1 MKKVLFLVAIIGTFT
16 VGYSQSYTTAIGV
29 KGGNVAGG
37 FYGGGGIN
45 LKHFI
50 SGKNALEV
58 TVGGG
63 NNHLRGQLLYEWQN
77 SLDIADGL
85 DWYIGL
91 GGSVGTWSSSNP
103 HSNNKYSYSKG
114 LYLGA
119 NGVVGLDWN
128 LEPATGVPIGIAMDV
143 GPYIGIINSSRIGW
157 GGAFALRYI
166 LK

>member
-1 MKKVLFLVAIIGTFT
+1 MKYIIFLFAVIGTFSF
-16 VGYSQSYTTAIGV
+16 GFSQSYTTAIGF
-29 KGGNVAGG
+29 KGGNSAGG
-37 FYGGGGIN
+37 AFGGGGLN

-50 SGKNALEV
+50 SGKNALEI
-58 TVGGG
+58 TLGGG
-63 NNHLRGQLLYEWQN
+63 SNHLRGQLLYEWQN
-77 SLDIADGL
+77 NTGITEGL

-91 GGSVGTWSSSNP
+91 GGSVGTWSNFNDHP
-103 HSNNKYSYSKG
+103 KYGYDRG

-119 NGVVGLDWN
+119 NGVIGLDWN
-128 LEPATGVPIGIAMDV
+128 LEGETGIPIGMAIDL

>member
-1 MKKVLFLVAIIGTFT
+1 MKKILFLLAVIGTFSF
-16 VGYSQSYTTAIGV
+16 GYAQSYTTAIGL
-29 KGGNVAGG
+29 KGGNAAGG
-37 FYGGGGIN
+37 ALGGGGLN

-50 SGKNALEV
+50 SGKNAIEI
-58 TVGGG
+58 TIGGG
-63 NNHLRGQLLYEWQN
+63 SNHLRGQVLYEWQN
-77 SLDIADGL
+77 STGIADGL
-85 DWYIGL
+85 DWYLGV
-91 GGSVGTWSSSNP
+91 GGSVGTWSQSYSHP
-103 HSNNKYSYSKG
+103 SNNFHYDRG

>member
-1 MKKVLFLVAIIGTFT
+1 MKKILFLIAIIGTFSF
-16 VGYSQSYTTAIGV
+16 GFSQSYTTAIGL
-29 KGGNVAGG
+29 KGGNAAGG
-37 FYGGGGIN
+37 AFGGGGIN

-63 NNHLRGQLLYEWQN
+63 SNHLRGQLLYEWQN
-77 SLDIADGL
+77 STGIANGL
-85 DWYIGL
+85 DWYLGI
-91 GGSVGTWSSSNP
+91 GGSVGTWSNSYIHPND
-103 HSNNKYSYSKG
+103 KYSYNRG

-128 LEPATGVPIGIAMDV
+128 LEGETGVPIGIALDV
-143 GPYIGIINSSRIGW
+143 GPYIGIINSNRIGW

-166 LK
+166 LN